1 VFTKEKGKYHADV
14 NILGVAK
21 NADGTTAAHFS
32 DSVTLDL
39 EKDDWEKFQKQPMQY
54 ENQFLVAPGKYN
66 FTLVVSGGTD
76 KFAKLATPLNID
88 PFDGKKMTLSAPLL
102 SNQIAK
108 LTEEDQSLDAVL
120 ISDKVPFIAK
130 DMQIYPS
137 STNRFKKTDQ
147 VGIYAQV
154 YVPQLAAS
162 NGAPPSLAST
172 QPGANGATPG
182 TTTPAASGAPPS
194 LNGNNASAGGS
205 APPTATPPTTT
216 AAANSAA
223 PPTATAAPTK
233 VAVKVRFV
241 ILDPKT
247 NKNVFQTQPIDVTPF
262 ATPGNPMVSIALKVP
277 VDTLAPGDY
286 LIKIQAGDTVGNL
299 SAIRTTSLT
308 VE

>member
-1 VFTKEKGKYHADV
+1 
-14 NILGVAK
+14 VAK

-76 KFAKLATPLNID
+76 KFAKLAAPLNID
-88 PFDGKKMTLSAPLL
+88 PFDGKRMTLSAPLL
-102 SNQIAK
+102 SSQIAK
-108 LTEEDQSLDAVL
+108 LNEDDQAMDAVL
-120 ISDKVPFIAK
+120 ISDKVPFIVK
-130 DMQIYPS
+130 DLQIYPS

-154 YVPQLAAS
+154 FVPQLAAS
-162 NGAPPSLAST
+162 SGAPPSLAAT
-172 QPGANGATPG
+172 QPGASGAAAGAGTGAT
-182 TTTPAASGAPPS
+182 TAPA
-194 LNGNNASAGGS
+194 
-205 APPTATPPTTT
+205 
-216 AAANSAA
+216 SAA
-223 PPTATAAPTK
+223 PAK
-233 VAVKVRFV
+233 VAVKVRFI

-262 ATPGNPMVSIALKVP
+262 ATAGNPVVPIALKVP

-286 LIKIQAGDTVGNL
+286 LIKMQAGDTTGNL
-299 SAIRTTSLT
+299 SAIRTTSISI
-308 VE
+308 E